1 MENYQTNVSLHHIF
15 REENQYADF
24 FAKLKAP
31 LDADFLYRVSPP
43 KNVRGLFRNNIT
55 EIFFFHK

>member
-15 REENQYADF
+15 REGNQYADF

-31 LDADFLYRVSPP
+31 LDADFSSKKRS
-43 KNVRGLFRNNIT
+43 RSF
-55 EIFFFHK
+55 